1 MVKIDLRS
9 DTVTHP
15 TREMRQ
21 AMYEAEL
28 GDDVYGDDPTT
39 NALQEE
45 AAELLGKDAA
55 LLVSSGTQGNLVSL
69 LSWATRGDEVLVGDQ
84 SHIFLNEAGGA
95 SALGGLVLYPIQT
108 NQDGFFYEDVI
119 IQSIK
124 PRDYH
129 KAPSKLLCLENT
141 HNSTSGR
148 VLIPNQIDSMV
159 SVAKSNE
166 MNVHMDGARLFNA
179 IVYLGIN
186 PIEMLSTIDSVTF
199 CLSKG
204 LSCPIGSIVA
214 GDKDFIDRAN
224 RWRKMLGSGMRQVG
238 VIAAAGRVAIRT
250 MIDRLEEDHI
260 NAKKLAYGLANISGL
275 IIDADRI
282 QTNIVRFQVPLGKG
296 EIISELLYDSGIYV
310 NKGIDD
316 LRMVTHRSI
325 SNEDIDFTLLS
336 MEKIMGTVITAND
349 F

>member
-55 LLVSSGTQGNLVSL
+55 LLVASGTQGNLVSL

-108 NQDGFFYEDVI
+108 NQDGFFSEDVI
-119 IQSIK
+119 SQSIK

-166 MNVHMDGARLFNA
+166 MKVHMDGARLFNA
-179 IVYLGIN
+179 VVYLGIN

-250 MIDRLEEDHI
+250 MIQRLEEDHI

-275 IIDADRI
+275 TIDAERI
-282 QTNIVRFQVPLGKG
+282 QTNIVRFQVPTGKG
-296 EIISELLYDSGIYV
+296 GIITDQLYDSGVYV

-336 MEKIMGTVITAND
+336 MEKIMGSVIAGND
-349 F
+349 G

>member
-55 LLVSSGTQGNLVSL
+55 LLVASGTQGNLVSL

-108 NQDGFFYEDVI
+108 NQDGFFSEDVI
-119 IQSIK
+119 SQSIK

-148 VLIPNQIDSMV
+148 VLIPNEIDSMV
-159 SVAKSNE
+159 SVAKNHE

-179 IVYLGIN
+179 VVYLGIN

-238 VIAAAGRVAIRT
+238 VIAAAGRVAIKT
-250 MIDRLEEDHI
+250 MIQRLEEDHV

-275 IIDADRI
+275 TIDADRI
-282 QTNIVRFQVPLGKG
+282 QTNIVRFQVPIGKG
-296 EIISELLYDSGIYV
+296 EIITEQLYDSGIYV
-310 NKGIDD
+310 NKGVDD

-336 MEKIMGTVITAND
+336 MEKIMGSVIAGND
-349 F
+349 R